1 MNTDSA
7 SVKPKMNVF
16 GPAKPVPTITFSDC
30 ACAPSAKAM
39 GGSYGGG
46 SYGGGFR
53 GAIG

>member
-16 GPAKPVPTITFSDC
+16 GPAKPVPTITFSEC
-30 ACAPSAKAM
+30 SASAPSAKVM

-46 SYGGGFR
+46 FG

>member
-16 GPAKPVPTITFSDC
+16 GPAKPAPTITFSDC
-30 ACAPSAKAM
+30 ASAPSAKVM

-46 SYGGGFR
+46 FG